1 MAESLLQLSALK
13 LRNPCWQDH
22 TLQGI
27 LTAINHKPQD
37 LLRNA
42 GQAVSR

>member
-1 MAESLLQLSALK
+1 MAEGLLQLSTLK
-13 LRNPCWQDH
+13 QRHPCRQGH

-27 LTAINHKPQD
+27 LAAINHKPQD